1 MFVVFVQIRSLI
13 GPDEQAVVDR
23 VASAD
28 DDSVS
33 FVETG
38 AQVGKVRSFCEI
50 CILVMQ
56 MKQRGQPHLCAGLNT
71 NYHITCIEV
80 SGKGR
85 QRRSWTRVGAAAQ
98 VRPLAAAECPLRW
111 RRVTRRPWLTDSH
124 RISACCVC
132 FLLATGP

>member
-1 MFVVFVQIRSLI
+1 MIAVAVCCVGQIRSLI

-80 SGKGR
+80 RSGEG
-85 QRRSWTRVGAAAQ
+85 TR
-98 VRPLAAAECPLRW
+98 
-111 RRVTRRPWLTDSH
+111 
-124 RISACCVC
+124 
-132 FLLATGP
+132 